1 MNSADRIALSKE
13 IVESGVPFSQFP
25 QNVGYEGAY
34 LQLMNKEISMDEFNE
49 KVTRMEKQN
58 TDWFKILARNAVSQ
72 NYSLSL
78 SGGNDKLNFYGSV
91 GFNKSLSSYKG
102 NDQSNKTVNFSVVQN

>member
-49 KVTRMEKQN
+49 KVTRMK
-58 TDWFKILARNAVSQ
+58 
-72 NYSLSL
+72 
-78 SGGNDKLNFYGSV
+78 
-91 GFNKSLSSYKG
+91 
-102 NDQSNKTVNFSVVQN
+102 NKTRTGSKSSPVTLSVRIIH

>member
-34 LQLMNKEISMDEFNE
+34 LQLMNKEISHG
-49 KVTRMEKQN
+49 R
-58 TDWFKILARNAVSQ
+58 
-72 NYSLSL
+72 
-78 SGGNDKLNFYGSV
+78 
-91 GFNKSLSSYKG
+91 
-102 NDQSNKTVNFSVVQN
+102 VQ